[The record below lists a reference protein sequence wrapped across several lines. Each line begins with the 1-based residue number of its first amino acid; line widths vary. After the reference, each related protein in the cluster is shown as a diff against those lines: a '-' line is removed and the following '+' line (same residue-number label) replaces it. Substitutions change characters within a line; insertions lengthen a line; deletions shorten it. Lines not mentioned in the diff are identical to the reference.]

1 MNIFTD
7 YKIKLNAFFK
17 NLENN
22 KIIKLPKKFDNFSV
36 EIPKIKAHGDF
47 STNAPMIFAK
57 ENNLNPIILANI
69 IKKELEGKFSEIVKI
84 EVAKPGFLNFFFNNH
99 FWYNFLKS
107 TDANFGK
114 DQSSDSK
121 KILIE
126 YVSANPTGPL
136 HVGHCRGAVF
146 GDILANLL
154 SFVGNKVVK
163 EYYINDYGN
172 QINQFVKSVY
182 FRILEIKNNSLFPN
196 DQDLYPGEYV
206 VDIAKS
212 ILKKNKF
219 SNFDNYDLIFN
230 DLKNLCIEEAMN
242 LIKNDLRKLG
252 IVHDNFVSENYIVNQ
267 NLVEKALNI
276 LKEKNYVYEGV
287 LEKPKG
293 NEIDDWE
300 PRKQILFQSTK
311 FGDDTDRA
319 LKKSDGTWTYFANDV
334 AYHLNKIERKFDLLI
349 NVLGADHAGYLK
361 RQSSC
366 VSALSEN
373 KQQIISKVCQLV
385 KLFKSGN
392 QLKMS
397 KRAGDFI
404 TASDLISEVGKDSVR
419 FMMIYRS
426 NDSQLDFDFDLVTD
440 HSKENPVFYVQY
452 AHARICSLFRKNK
465 YEINNEKTLNLD
477 FLNQEIE
484 IDIIKKIAEWP
495 KCLELSAYHLEPH
508 RVPFYLYELA
518 SLFHTYWNSGNE
530 NDNLKI
536 LNENQPE
543 LQTSRLLDKI
553 SSSSDFKKRID
564 NEEFFKKIYKQK
576 QYWEL
581 IK

>member
-182 FRILEIKNNSLFPN
+182 FRILEIKNNTLFPN

-267 NLVEKALNI
+267 NLVEKSLNI

-543 LQTSRLLDKI
+543 LQTSRLFLI
-553 SSSSDFKKRID
+553 
-564 NEEFFKKIYKQK
+564 KKIQLVLKSGLDILNVTAPV
-576 QYWEL
+576 EM
-581 IK
+581 

>member
-1 MNIFTD
+1 MNIFIN
-7 YKIKLNAFFK
+7 YKIKLNNFFK
-17 NLENN
+17 DLEKN
-22 KIIKLPKKFDNFSV
+22 KIIKLPKNFDNFSV
-36 EIPKIKAHGDF
+36 EIPKVKTHGDF

-57 ENNLNPIILANI
+57 ENNLNPIDLANI
-69 IKKELEGKFSEIVKI
+69 IKKELEGKFNEILKI
-84 EVAKPGFLNFFFNNH
+84 EIAKPGFLNFFFDKN
-99 FWYNFLKS
+99 FWYDFLKAI
-107 TDANFGK
+107 DNNFGK
-114 DQSSDSK
+114 NQSLKSK

-136 HVGHCRGAVF
+136 HVGHCRGAIF

-154 SFVGNKVVK
+154 SFVGNKVIK

-172 QINQFVKSVY
+172 QINQFIKSVY
-182 FRILEIKNNSLFPN
+182 FRILELKNNISFPE
-196 DQDLYPGEYV
+196 DQDLYPGDYII
-206 VDIAKS
+206 DIAKK
-212 ILKKNKF
+212 ILLKNQIL
-219 SNFDNYDLIFN
+219 NFDNYNLIFN
-230 DLKNLCIEEAMN
+230 DLKNLSINEAMN
-242 LIKNDLRKLG
+242 LIKNDLKTLG
-252 IVHDNFVSENYIVNQ
+252 IIHDNFVSENYIVNQ
-267 NLVEKALNI
+267 KLVEKALNI
-276 LKEKNYVYEGV
+276 LKDRDYVYEGI

-293 NEIDDWE
+293 NDVDDWE
-300 PRKQILFQSTK
+300 PRKQILFKSTK

-319 LKKSDGTWTYFANDV
+319 LKKSDGSWTYFANDV

-361 RQSSC
+361 RQASC
-366 VSALSEN
+366 VAALSEN

-404 TASDLISEVGKDSVR
+404 TASDLINEVGKDSVR

-440 HSKENPVFYVQY
+440 QSKENPVFYVQY
-452 AHARICSLFRKNK
+452 AYARICSLFKKNK
-465 YEINNEKTLNLD
+465 YEPSSEKQLNLSL
-477 FLNQEIE
+477 LNQEIE
-484 IDIIKKIAEWP
+484 IDIIKKISEWP

-536 LNENQPE
+536 LNENKPD
-543 LQTSRLLDKI
+543 LQFARL
-553 SSSSDFKKRID
+553 F
-564 NEEFFKKIYKQK
+564 
-576 QYWEL
+576 L
-581 IK
+581 IKKTQIVIKTGLNILNVTAPVEM

>member
-99 FWYNFLKS
+99 FWCNFLKS

-452 AHARICSLFRKNK
+452 AHARICSLFKKNK
-465 YEINNEKTLNLD
+465 YEINNEKKLNLD

-543 LQTSRLLDKI
+543 LQTSRLFLI
-553 SSSSDFKKRID
+553 
-564 NEEFFKKIYKQK
+564 KKIQLVLKSGLDILNVTAPV
-576 QYWEL
+576 EM
-581 IK
+581 

>member
-1 MNIFTD
+1 MNIFIN
-7 YKIKLNAFFK
+7 YKIKLNNFFK
-17 NLENN
+17 DLEKN
-22 KIIKLPKKFDNFSV
+22 KIIKLPKNFDNFSV
-36 EIPKIKAHGDF
+36 EIPKVKTHGDF

-57 ENNLNPIILANI
+57 ENNLNPIDLANI
-69 IKKELEGKFSEIVKI
+69 IKKELEGKFNEILKI
-84 EVAKPGFLNFFFNNH
+84 EIAKPGFLNFFFDKN
-99 FWYNFLKS
+99 FWYDFLKAI
-107 TDANFGK
+107 DNNFGK
-114 DQSSDSK
+114 NQSLKSK

-136 HVGHCRGAVF
+136 HVGHCRGAIF

-154 SFVGNKVVK
+154 SFVGNKVIK

-182 FRILEIKNNSLFPN
+182 FRILELKNNISFPE
-196 DQDLYPGEYV
+196 DQDLYPGDYII
-206 VDIAKS
+206 DIAKK
-212 ILKKNKF
+212 ILIKNQIL
-219 SNFDNYDLIFN
+219 NFDNYNLIFN
-230 DLKNLCIEEAMN
+230 DLKNLSINEAMN
-242 LIKNDLRKLG
+242 LIKNDLRTLG
-252 IVHDNFVSENYIVNQ
+252 IIHDNFVSENYIVNQ
-267 NLVEKALNI
+267 KLVEKALNI
-276 LKEKNYVYEGV
+276 LKGRDYVYEGI

-293 NEIDDWE
+293 NDVDDWE
-300 PRKQILFQSTK
+300 PRKQILFKSTK

-319 LKKSDGTWTYFANDV
+319 LKKSDGSWTYFANDV

-361 RQSSC
+361 RQASC
-366 VSALSEN
+366 VAALSEN

-404 TASDLISEVGKDSVR
+404 TASDLINEVGKDSVR

-440 HSKENPVFYVQY
+440 QSKENPVFYVQY
-452 AHARICSLFRKNK
+452 AYARICSLFKKNK
-465 YEINNEKTLNLD
+465 YEPSSEKQLNLSL
-477 FLNQEIE
+477 LNQEIE
-484 IDIIKKIAEWP
+484 IDIIKKISEWP

-536 LNENQPE
+536 LNENKPD
-543 LQTSRLLDKI
+543 LQFARL
-553 SSSSDFKKRID
+553 F
-564 NEEFFKKIYKQK
+564 
-576 QYWEL
+576 L
-581 IK
+581 IKKTQIVIKTGLNILNVTAPVEM

>member
-1 MNIFTD
+1 MNIFIN
-7 YKIKLNAFFK
+7 YKIKLNNFFK
-17 NLENN
+17 DLEKN
-22 KIIKLPKKFDNFSV
+22 KIIKLPKNFDNFSV
-36 EIPKIKAHGDF
+36 EIPKVKTHGDF

-57 ENNLNPIILANI
+57 ENNLNPIDLANI
-69 IKKELEGKFSEIVKI
+69 IKKELEGKFNEILKI
-84 EVAKPGFLNFFFNNH
+84 EIAKPGFLNFFFDKN
-99 FWYNFLKS
+99 FWYDFLKAI
-107 TDANFGK
+107 DNNFGK
-114 DQSSDSK
+114 NQSLKSK

-136 HVGHCRGAVF
+136 HVGHCRGAIF

-154 SFVGNKVVK
+154 SFVGNKVIK

-182 FRILEIKNNSLFPN
+182 FRILELKNNVSFPE
-196 DQDLYPGEYV
+196 DQDLYPGDYII
-206 VDIAKS
+206 DIAKK
-212 ILKKNKF
+212 ILIKNQIL
-219 SNFDNYDLIFN
+219 NFDNYNLIFN
-230 DLKNLCIEEAMN
+230 DLKNLSINEAMN
-242 LIKNDLRKLG
+242 LIKNDLRTLG
-252 IVHDNFVSENYIVNQ
+252 IIHDNFVSENYIVNQ
-267 NLVEKALNI
+267 KLVEKALNI
-276 LKEKNYVYEGV
+276 LKDRDYVYEGI

-293 NEIDDWE
+293 NDVDDWE
-300 PRKQILFQSTK
+300 PRKQILFKSTK

-319 LKKSDGTWTYFANDV
+319 LKKSDGSWTYFANDV

-361 RQSSC
+361 RQASC
-366 VSALSEN
+366 VAALSEN

-404 TASDLISEVGKDSVR
+404 TASDLINEVGKDSVR

-440 HSKENPVFYVQY
+440 QSKENPVFYVQY
-452 AHARICSLFRKNK
+452 AYARICSLFKKNK
-465 YEINNEKTLNLD
+465 YEPSSEKQLNLSL
-477 FLNQEIE
+477 LNQEIE
-484 IDIIKKIAEWP
+484 IDIIKKISEWP

-536 LNENQPE
+536 LNENKPD
-543 LQTSRLLDKI
+543 LQFARL
-553 SSSSDFKKRID
+553 F
-564 NEEFFKKIYKQK
+564 
-576 QYWEL
+576 L
-581 IK
+581 IKKTQIVIKTGLNILNVTAPVEM

>member
-69 IKKELEGKFSEIVKI
+69 IKKEIEGKFSEIVKI

-543 LQTSRLLDKI
+543 LQTSRLFLI
-553 SSSSDFKKRID
+553 
-564 NEEFFKKIYKQK
+564 KKIQLVLKSGLDILNVTAPV
-576 QYWEL
+576 EM
-581 IK
+581 

>member
-22 KIIKLPKKFDNFSV
+22 KIIKLPEKFDNFSV

-543 LQTSRLLDKI
+543 LQTSRLFLI
-553 SSSSDFKKRID
+553 
-564 NEEFFKKIYKQK
+564 KKIQLVLKSGLDILNVTAPV
-576 QYWEL
+576 EM
-581 IK
+581 

>member
-114 DQSSDSK
+114 DQSLDSK

-136 HVGHCRGAVF
+136 HVVHCRGAVF

-543 LQTSRLLDKI
+543 LQTSRLFLI
-553 SSSSDFKKRID
+553 
-564 NEEFFKKIYKQK
+564 KKIQLVLKSGLDILNVTAPV
-576 QYWEL
+576 EM
-581 IK
+581 

>member
-530 NDNLKI
+530 TDNLKI

-543 LQTSRLLDKI
+543 LQTSRLFLI
-553 SSSSDFKKRID
+553 
-564 NEEFFKKIYKQK
+564 KKIQLVLKSGLDILNVTAPV
-576 QYWEL
+576 EM
-581 IK
+581 

>member
-7 YKIKLNAFFK
+7 YKIKLNTFFK

-69 IKKELEGKFSEIVKI
+69 IKNELEGKFSEIVKI
-84 EVAKPGFLNFFFNNH
+84 EIAKPGFLNFFFNNH

-114 DQSSDSK
+114 DQSLDSK

-252 IVHDNFVSENYIVNQ
+252 IVHDNFVSENYIVNE

-426 NDSQLDFDFDLVTD
+426 NDTQLDFDFDLVTD

-543 LQTSRLLDKI
+543 LQTSRLFLI
-553 SSSSDFKKRID
+553 
-564 NEEFFKKIYKQK
+564 KKIQLVLKSGLDILNVTAPV
-576 QYWEL
+576 EM
-581 IK
+581 

>member
-1 MNIFTD
+1 
-7 YKIKLNAFFK
+7 
-17 NLENN
+17 
-22 KIIKLPKKFDNFSV
+22 LPEKFDIFSV
-36 EIPKIKAHGDF
+36 EIPKIKTHGDF

-57 ENNLNPIILANI
+57 ENNHNPVDLANI
-69 IKKELEGKFSEIVKI
+69 IKKELDGKFMEIIKI
-84 EVAKPGFLNFFFNNH
+84 EVAKPGFLNFFFNKN
-99 FWYNFLKS
+99 FWYDFLKS
-107 TDANFGK
+107 TDINFGK
-114 DQSSDSK
+114 NKNLESK
-121 KILIE
+121 HILIE

-182 FRILEIKNNSLFPN
+182 FRILEIKDNSLFPD
-196 DQDLYPGEYV
+196 DQDLYPGDYV
-206 VDIAKS
+206 IDIAKN
-212 ILKKNKF
+212 ILKKNKL
-219 SNFDNYDLIFN
+219 SNFGNYDLIFN

-242 LIKNDLRKLG
+242 LIKDDLKKLG

-267 NLVEKALNI
+267 KLVERALDI
-276 LKEKNYVYEGV
+276 LKKKNYVYEGI

-293 NEIDDWE
+293 NEVDDWE
-300 PRKQILFQSTK
+300 PRKQILFKSTK

-319 LKKSDGTWTYFANDV
+319 LKKSDGSWTYFANDV

-373 KQQIISKVCQLV
+373 KQKIISKVCQLV

-404 TASDLISEVGKDSVR
+404 TASDLINEVGKDSVR

-465 YEINNEKTLNLD
+465 FEIINEKKINLD

-536 LNENQPE
+536 LNENQLE
-543 LQTSRLLDKI
+543 LQSARLFLI
-553 SSSSDFKKRID
+553 
-564 NEEFFKKIYKQK
+564 KKIQLVLKSGLDILNVTAPV
-576 QYWEL
+576 EM
-581 IK
+581 

>member
-465 YEINNEKTLNLD
+465 FEIYNEKTLNLD

-484 IDIIKKIAEWP
+484 IDIIKNIAEWP

-543 LQTSRLLDKI
+543 LQTSRLFLI
-553 SSSSDFKKRID
+553 
-564 NEEFFKKIYKQK
+564 KKIQLVLKSGLDILNVTAPV
-576 QYWEL
+576 EM
-581 IK
+581 

>member
-477 FLNQEIE
+477 LLNQEIE

-543 LQTSRLLDKI
+543 LQTSRLFLI
-553 SSSSDFKKRID
+553 
-564 NEEFFKKIYKQK
+564 KKIQLVLKSGLDILNVTAPV
-576 QYWEL
+576 EM
-581 IK
+581 

>member
-465 YEINNEKTLNLD
+465 YEINNEKKLNLD

-543 LQTSRLLDKI
+543 LQTSRLFLI
-553 SSSSDFKKRID
+553 
-564 NEEFFKKIYKQK
+564 KKIQLVLKSGLDILNVTAPV
-576 QYWEL
+576 EM
-581 IK
+581 

>member
-219 SNFDNYDLIFN
+219 SNFNNFDLIFN

-543 LQTSRLLDKI
+543 LQTSRLFLI
-553 SSSSDFKKRID
+553 
-564 NEEFFKKIYKQK
+564 KKIQLVLKSGLDILNVTAPV
-576 QYWEL
+576 EM
-581 IK
+581 

>member
-1 MNIFTD
+1 MNIFIN
-7 YKIKLNAFFK
+7 YKIKLTNFFK
-17 NLENN
+17 TLEVKN
-22 KIIKLPKKFDNFSV
+22 IIKLPEKFDIFSV
-36 EIPKIKAHGDF
+36 EIPKIKTHGDF

-57 ENNLNPIILANI
+57 ENNHNPVDLANI
-69 IKKELEGKFSEIVKI
+69 IKKELDGKFMEIIKI
-84 EVAKPGFLNFFFNNH
+84 EVAKPGFLNFFFNKN
-99 FWYNFLKS
+99 FWYDFLKS
-107 TDANFGK
+107 TDINFGK
-114 DQSSDSK
+114 NKNLESK
-121 KILIE
+121 HILIE

-182 FRILEIKNNSLFPN
+182 FRILEIKDNFLFPD
-196 DQDLYPGEYV
+196 DQDLYPGDYV
-206 VDIAKS
+206 IDIAKN
-212 ILKKNKF
+212 ILKRNKL
-219 SNFDNYDLIFN
+219 SNFGNYDLIFN

-242 LIKNDLRKLG
+242 LIKDDLKKLG

-267 NLVEKALNI
+267 KLVERALDI
-276 LKEKNYVYEGV
+276 LKKKNYVYEGI

-293 NEIDDWE
+293 NEVDDWE
-300 PRKQILFQSTK
+300 PRKQILFKSTK

-319 LKKSDGTWTYFANDV
+319 LKKSDGSWTYFANDV

-373 KQQIISKVCQLV
+373 KQKIISKVCQLV

-404 TASDLISEVGKDSVR
+404 TASDLINEVGKDSVR

-465 YEINNEKTLNLD
+465 FEIINEKKINLD

-536 LNENQPE
+536 LNENQLE
-543 LQTSRLLDKI
+543 LQSARLFLI
-553 SSSSDFKKRID
+553 
-564 NEEFFKKIYKQK
+564 KKIQLVLKSGLDILNVTAPV
-576 QYWEL
+576 EM
-581 IK
+581 

>member
-1 MNIFTD
+1 MNIFIN
-7 YKIKLNAFFK
+7 YKIKLTNFFK
-17 NLENN
+17 TLEVKN
-22 KIIKLPKKFDNFSV
+22 IIKLPEKFDIFSV
-36 EIPKIKAHGDF
+36 EIPKIKTHGDF

-57 ENNLNPIILANI
+57 ENNHNPVDLANI
-69 IKKELEGKFSEIVKI
+69 IKKELDGKFMEIIKI
-84 EVAKPGFLNFFFNNH
+84 EVAKPGFLNFFFNKN
-99 FWYNFLKS
+99 FWYDFLKS
-107 TDANFGK
+107 TDINFGK
-114 DQSSDSK
+114 NKNLESK
-121 KILIE
+121 HILIE

-182 FRILEIKNNSLFPN
+182 FRILEIKDNFLFPD
-196 DQDLYPGEYV
+196 DQDLYPGDYV
-206 VDIAKS
+206 IDIAKN
-212 ILKKNKF
+212 ILKRNKL
-219 SNFDNYDLIFN
+219 SNFGNYDLIFN

-242 LIKNDLRKLG
+242 LIKDDLKKLG

-267 NLVEKALNI
+267 KLVERALDI
-276 LKEKNYVYEGV
+276 LKKKNYVYEGI

-293 NEIDDWE
+293 NEVDDWE
-300 PRKQILFQSTK
+300 PRKQILFKSTK

-319 LKKSDGTWTYFANDV
+319 LKKSDGSWTYFANDV

-373 KQQIISKVCQLV
+373 KQKIVSKVCQLV

-404 TASDLISEVGKDSVR
+404 TASDLINEVGKDSVR

-465 YEINNEKTLNLD
+465 FEIINEKKINLD

-536 LNENQPE
+536 LNENQLE
-543 LQTSRLLDKI
+543 LQSARLFLI
-553 SSSSDFKKRID
+553 
-564 NEEFFKKIYKQK
+564 KKIQLVLKSGLDILNVTAPV
-576 QYWEL
+576 EM
-581 IK
+581 

>member
-99 FWYNFLKS
+99 FWCNFLKS

-543 LQTSRLLDKI
+543 LQTSRLFLI
-553 SSSSDFKKRID
+553 
-564 NEEFFKKIYKQK
+564 KKIQLVLKSGLDILNVTAPV
-576 QYWEL
+576 EM
-581 IK
+581 

>member
-1 MNIFTD
+1 MNIFIN
-7 YKIKLNAFFK
+7 YKIKLTNFFK
-17 NLENN
+17 TLEVKN
-22 KIIKLPKKFDNFSV
+22 IIKLPEKFDIFSV
-36 EIPKIKAHGDF
+36 EIPKIKTHGDF

-57 ENNLNPIILANI
+57 ENNHNPVDLANI
-69 IKKELEGKFSEIVKI
+69 IKKELDGKFMEIIKI
-84 EVAKPGFLNFFFNNH
+84 EVAKPGFLNFFFNKN
-99 FWYNFLKS
+99 FWYDFLKS
-107 TDANFGK
+107 TDINFGK
-114 DQSSDSK
+114 NKNLESK
-121 KILIE
+121 HILIE

-182 FRILEIKNNSLFPN
+182 FRILEIKDNFLFPD
-196 DQDLYPGEYV
+196 DQDLYPGDYV
-206 VDIAKS
+206 IDIAKN
-212 ILKKNKF
+212 ILKRNKL
-219 SNFDNYDLIFN
+219 SNFGNYDLIFN

-242 LIKNDLRKLG
+242 LIKDDLKKLG

-267 NLVEKALNI
+267 KLVERALDI
-276 LKEKNYVYEGV
+276 LKKKNYVYEGI

-293 NEIDDWE
+293 NEVDDWE
-300 PRKQILFQSTK
+300 PRKQILFKSTK

-319 LKKSDGTWTYFANDV
+319 LKKSDGSWTYFANDV

-373 KQQIISKVCQLV
+373 RQKIISKVCQLV

-404 TASDLISEVGKDSVR
+404 TASDLINEVGKDSVR

-465 YEINNEKTLNLD
+465 FEIINEKKINLD

-536 LNENQPE
+536 LNENQLE
-543 LQTSRLLDKI
+543 LQSARLFLI
-553 SSSSDFKKRID
+553 
-564 NEEFFKKIYKQK
+564 KKIQLVLKSGLDILNVTAPV
-576 QYWEL
+576 EM
-581 IK
+581 

>member
-219 SNFDNYDLIFN
+219 SNFDNYNLIFN

-543 LQTSRLLDKI
+543 LQTSRLFLI
-553 SSSSDFKKRID
+553 
-564 NEEFFKKIYKQK
+564 KKIQLVLKSGLDILNVTAPV
-576 QYWEL
+576 EM
-581 IK
+581 

>member
-36 EIPKIKAHGDF
+36 EIPKIKSHGDF

-404 TASDLISEVGKDSVR
+404 TASDFISEVGKDSVR

-484 IDIIKKIAEWP
+484 IDIVKKIAEWP

-543 LQTSRLLDKI
+543 LQTSRLFLI
-553 SSSSDFKKRID
+553 
-564 NEEFFKKIYKQK
+564 KKIQLVLKSGLDILNVTAPV
-576 QYWEL
+576 EM
-581 IK
+581 

>member
-1 MNIFTD
+1 MNIFIN
-7 YKIKLNAFFK
+7 YKIKLTNFFK
-17 NLENN
+17 TLEVKN
-22 KIIKLPKKFDNFSV
+22 IIKLPEKFDIFSV
-36 EIPKIKAHGDF
+36 EIPKIKTHGDF

-57 ENNLNPIILANI
+57 ENNHNPVDLANI
-69 IKKELEGKFSEIVKI
+69 IKKELDGKFMEIEKI
-84 EVAKPGFLNFFFNNH
+84 KVAKPGFLNFFFNKN
-99 FWYNFLKS
+99 FWYDFLKS
-107 TDANFGK
+107 TDINFGK
-114 DQSSDSK
+114 NKNLESK
-121 KILIE
+121 HILIE

-182 FRILEIKNNSLFPN
+182 FRILEIKDNSLFPD
-196 DQDLYPGEYV
+196 DQDLYPGDYV
-206 VDIAKS
+206 IDIAKN
-212 ILKKNKF
+212 ILKKNKLF
-219 SNFDNYDLIFN
+219 NFGNYDLIFN

-242 LIKNDLRKLG
+242 LIKDDLKKLG

-267 NLVEKALNI
+267 KLVERALDI
-276 LKEKNYVYEGV
+276 LKKKNYVYEGI

-293 NEIDDWE
+293 NEVDDWE
-300 PRKQILFQSTK
+300 PRKQILFKSTK

-319 LKKSDGTWTYFANDV
+319 LKKSDGSWTYFANDV

-373 KQQIISKVCQLV
+373 KQKIISKVCQLV

-404 TASDLISEVGKDSVR
+404 TASDLINEVGKDSVR

-465 YEINNEKTLNLD
+465 FEIINEKKINLD

-536 LNENQPE
+536 LNENQLE
-543 LQTSRLLDKI
+543 LQSARLFLI
-553 SSSSDFKKRID
+553 
-564 NEEFFKKIYKQK
+564 KKIQLVLKSGLDI
-576 QYWEL
+576 L
-581 IK
+581 IVTAPVEM

>member
-1 MNIFTD
+1 MNIFIN
-7 YKIKLNAFFK
+7 YKIKLTNFFK
-17 NLENN
+17 TLEVKN
-22 KIIKLPKKFDNFSV
+22 IIKLPEKFDIFSV
-36 EIPKIKAHGDF
+36 EIPKIKTHGDF

-57 ENNLNPIILANI
+57 ENNHNPVDLANI
-69 IKKELEGKFSEIVKI
+69 IKKELDGKFMEIIKI
-84 EVAKPGFLNFFFNNH
+84 EVAKPGFLNFFFNKN
-99 FWYNFLKS
+99 FWYDFLKS
-107 TDANFGK
+107 TDINFGK
-114 DQSSDSK
+114 NKNLESK
-121 KILIE
+121 HILIE

-182 FRILEIKNNSLFPN
+182 FRILEIKDNFLFPD
-196 DQDLYPGEYV
+196 DQDLYPGDYV
-206 VDIAKS
+206 IDIAKN
-212 ILKKNKF
+212 ILKKNKLF
-219 SNFDNYDLIFN
+219 NFGNYDLIFN

-242 LIKNDLRKLG
+242 LIKDDLKKLG

-267 NLVEKALNI
+267 KLVERALDI
-276 LKEKNYVYEGV
+276 LKKKNYVYEGI

-293 NEIDDWE
+293 NEVDDWE
-300 PRKQILFQSTK
+300 PRKQILFKSTK

-319 LKKSDGTWTYFANDV
+319 LKKSDGSWTYFANDV

-373 KQQIISKVCQLV
+373 RQKIISKVCQLV

-404 TASDLISEVGKDSVR
+404 TASDLINEVGKDSVR

-465 YEINNEKTLNLD
+465 FEIINEKKINLD

-536 LNENQPE
+536 LNENQLE
-543 LQTSRLLDKI
+543 LQSARLFLI
-553 SSSSDFKKRID
+553 
-564 NEEFFKKIYKQK
+564 KKIQLVLKSGLDILNVTAPV
-576 QYWEL
+576 EM
-581 IK
+581 

>member
-1 MNIFTD
+1 MNIFIN
-7 YKIKLNAFFK
+7 YKIKLTNFFK
-17 NLENN
+17 TLEVKN
-22 KIIKLPKKFDNFSV
+22 IIKLPEKFDIFSV
-36 EIPKIKAHGDF
+36 EIPKIKTHGDF

-57 ENNLNPIILANI
+57 ENNHNPVDLANI
-69 IKKELEGKFSEIVKI
+69 IKKELDGKFMEIIKI
-84 EVAKPGFLNFFFNNH
+84 EVAKPGFLNFFFNKN
-99 FWYNFLKS
+99 FWYDFLKS
-107 TDANFGK
+107 TDINFGK
-114 DQSSDSK
+114 NKNLESK
-121 KILIE
+121 HILIE

-182 FRILEIKNNSLFPN
+182 FRILEIKDNFLFPD
-196 DQDLYPGEYV
+196 DQDLYPGDYV
-206 VDIAKS
+206 IDIAKN
-212 ILKKNKF
+212 ILKRNKL
-219 SNFDNYDLIFN
+219 SNFGNYDLIFN

-242 LIKNDLRKLG
+242 LIKDDLKKLG

-267 NLVEKALNI
+267 KLVERALDI
-276 LKEKNYVYEGV
+276 LKKKNYVYEGI

-293 NEIDDWE
+293 NEVDDWE
-300 PRKQILFQSTK
+300 PRKQILFKSTK

-319 LKKSDGTWTYFANDV
+319 LKKSDGSWTYFANDV

-373 KQQIISKVCQLV
+373 RQKIVSKVCQLV

-404 TASDLISEVGKDSVR
+404 TASDLINEVGKDSVR

-465 YEINNEKTLNLD
+465 FEIINEKKINLD

-536 LNENQPE
+536 LNENQLE
-543 LQTSRLLDKI
+543 LQSARLFLI
-553 SSSSDFKKRID
+553 
-564 NEEFFKKIYKQK
+564 KKIQLVLKSGLDILNVTAPV
-576 QYWEL
+576 EM
-581 IK
+581 

>member
-22 KIIKLPKKFDNFSV
+22 NIIKLPKKFDNFSV

-452 AHARICSLFRKNK
+452 AHARICSLFKKNK
-465 YEINNEKTLNLD
+465 YEINNEKKLNLD

-543 LQTSRLLDKI
+543 LQTSRLFLI
-553 SSSSDFKKRID
+553 
-564 NEEFFKKIYKQK
+564 KKIQLVLKSGLDILNVTAPV
-576 QYWEL
+576 EM
-581 IK
+581 

>member
-22 KIIKLPKKFDNFSV
+22 NIIKLPKKFDNFSV

-311 FGDDTDRA
+311 FGDDSDRA

-334 AYHLNKIERKFDLLI
+334 AYHLNKIDRKFDLLI

-373 KQQIISKVCQLV
+373 QQQMISKVCQLV

-404 TASDLISEVGKDSVR
+404 TASDLINEVGKDSVR

-452 AHARICSLFRKNK
+452 AHARICSLFRKTK
-465 YEINNEKTLNLD
+465 YEISNEKKLNLS

-536 LNENQPE
+536 LNENNPE
-543 LQTSRLLDKI
+543 IQSARLFLI
-553 SSSSDFKKRID
+553 
-564 NEEFFKKIYKQK
+564 KKIQ
-576 QYWEL
+576 L
-581 IK
+581 VIKTGLDILNVTAPVEM

>member
-114 DQSSDSK
+114 NQSSVSK

-252 IVHDNFVSENYIVNQ
+252 IVHDNFVSENYIVNE

-543 LQTSRLLDKI
+543 LQTSRLFLI
-553 SSSSDFKKRID
+553 
-564 NEEFFKKIYKQK
+564 KKIQLVLKSGLDILNVTAPV
-576 QYWEL
+576 EM
-581 IK
+581 

>member
-230 DLKNLCIEEAMN
+230 DLKSSCIEEAMN
-242 LIKNDLRKLG
+242 LIKNDLKELG

-267 NLVEKALNI
+267 KLVEKALDF
-276 LKEKNYVYEGV
+276 LKKKNYVYEGI

-293 NEIDDWE
+293 NEVDDWE

-543 LQTSRLLDKI
+543 LQTSRLFLI
-553 SSSSDFKKRID
+553 
-564 NEEFFKKIYKQK
+564 KKIQLVLKSGLDILNVTAPV
-576 QYWEL
+576 EM
-581 IK
+581 

>member
-114 DQSSDSK
+114 DQSLDSK

-252 IVHDNFVSENYIVNQ
+252 IVHDNFVSENYIVNE

-426 NDSQLDFDFDLVTD
+426 NDTQLDFDFDLVTD

-543 LQTSRLLDKI
+543 LQTSRLFLI
-553 SSSSDFKKRID
+553 
-564 NEEFFKKIYKQK
+564 KKIQLVLKSGLDILNVTAPV
-576 QYWEL
+576 EM
-581 IK
+581 

>member
-1 MNIFTD
+1 MNIFFD
-7 YKIKLNAFFK
+7 YKIKLNNFFK
-17 NLENN
+17 SLEKKN
-22 KIIKLPKKFDNFSV
+22 IIKLPENFSNFSV
-36 EIPKIKAHGDF
+36 EIPKIKTHGDL

-57 ENNLNPIILANI
+57 VNNLNPIELASNI
-69 IKKELEGKFSEIVKI
+69 KMELEGKFEEIIKI
-84 EVAKPGFLNFFFNNH
+84 EVAKPGFLNFFFNKN
-99 FWYNFLKS
+99 FWYDFLKTVD
-107 TDANFGK
+107 TDFGNNQNLK
-114 DQSSDSK
+114 SN

-146 GDILANLL
+146 GDVLANLL
-154 SFVGNKVVK
+154 KFVGHNVVK

-182 FRILEIKNNSLFPN
+182 HRILELKNKIPFPE
-196 DQDLYPGEYV
+196 DQGLYPGDYV
-206 VDIAKS
+206 IDIAKN
-212 ILKKNKF
+212 ILTIKQI

-230 DLKNLCIEEAMN
+230 NFKELCIKEAMN
-242 LIKNDLRKLG
+242 LIKNDLKKLG
-252 IVHDNFVSENYIVNQ
+252 IVHDNFVSEKSLVNK
-267 NLVEKALNI
+267 NIVEKVLKI
-276 LKEKNYVYEGV
+276 LKEKNYVYEGI

-293 NEIDDWE
+293 NEVEDWE
-300 PRKQILFQSTK
+300 PRKQLLFQSTK
-311 FGDDTDRA
+311 FGDDMDRA
-319 LKKSDGTWTYFANDV
+319 LKKSDGSWTYFANDV
-334 AYHLNKIERKFDLLI
+334 AYHYDKIERKFDLLI

-361 RQSSC
+361 RQASC

-465 YEINNEKTLNLD
+465 YEINNEKKLNLVS
-477 FLNQEIE
+477 LNQEIE

-536 LNENQPE
+536 LNDNQPE
-543 LQTSRLLDKI
+543 LQSVRL
-553 SSSSDFKKRID
+553 F
-564 NEEFFKKIYKQK
+564 
-576 QYWEL
+576 L
-581 IK
+581 IKKMQLVLKSGLDILNVTAPVEM

>member
-1 MNIFTD
+1 MNIFIN
-7 YKIKLNAFFK
+7 YKIKLTNFFK
-17 NLENN
+17 TLEVKN
-22 KIIKLPKKFDNFSV
+22 IIKLPEKFDIFSV
-36 EIPKIKAHGDF
+36 EIPKIKTHGDF

-57 ENNLNPIILANI
+57 ENNHNPVDLANI
-69 IKKELEGKFSEIVKI
+69 IKKELDGKFMEIEKI
-84 EVAKPGFLNFFFNNH
+84 KVAKPGFLNFFFNKN
-99 FWYNFLKS
+99 FWYDFLKS
-107 TDANFGK
+107 TDINFGK
-114 DQSSDSK
+114 NKNLESK
-121 KILIE
+121 HILIE

-182 FRILEIKNNSLFPN
+182 FRILEIKDNSLFPD
-196 DQDLYPGEYV
+196 DQDLYPGDYV
-206 VDIAKS
+206 IDIAKN
-212 ILKKNKF
+212 ILKKNKLF
-219 SNFDNYDLIFN
+219 NFGNYDLIFN

-242 LIKNDLRKLG
+242 LIKDDLKKLG

-267 NLVEKALNI
+267 KLVERALDI
-276 LKEKNYVYEGV
+276 LKKKNYVYEGI

-293 NEIDDWE
+293 NEVDDWE
-300 PRKQILFQSTK
+300 PRKQILFKSTK

-319 LKKSDGTWTYFANDV
+319 LKKSDGSWTYFANDV

-373 KQQIISKVCQLV
+373 KQKIISKVCQLV

-404 TASDLISEVGKDSVR
+404 TASDLINEVGKDSVR

-465 YEINNEKTLNLD
+465 FEIINEKKINLD

-536 LNENQPE
+536 LNENQLE
-543 LQTSRLLDKI
+543 LQSARLFLI
-553 SSSSDFKKRID
+553 
-564 NEEFFKKIYKQK
+564 KKIQLVLKSGLDILNVTAPV
-576 QYWEL
+576 EM
-581 IK
+581 

>member
-252 IVHDNFVSENYIVNQ
+252 IVHDNFVSENYIVNE

-319 LKKSDGTWTYFANDV
+319 LKKSDGAWTYFANDV

-543 LQTSRLLDKI
+543 LQTSRLFLI
-553 SSSSDFKKRID
+553 
-564 NEEFFKKIYKQK
+564 KKIQLVLKSGLDILNVTAPV
-576 QYWEL
+576 EM
-581 IK
+581 

>member
-1 MNIFTD
+1 MNIFTN
-7 YKIKLNAFFK
+7 YKIKLIDFFK
-17 NLENN
+17 VLEKN
-22 KIIKLPKKFDNFSV
+22 KLIKLPEKFDNFSV
-36 EIPKIKAHGDF
+36 EIPKIKTHGDL

-57 ENNLNPIILANI
+57 ENNQSPVELAAI
-69 IKKELEGKFSEIVKI
+69 IKKHLDSKFKEIIKI
-84 EVAKPGFLNFFFNNH
+84 EVAKPGFLNFFFNKD
-99 FWYNFLKS
+99 FWYNFLKA
-107 TDANFGK
+107 TDINFAK
-114 DQSSDSK
+114 SDNLVPK

-182 FRILEIKNNSLFPN
+182 YRILEIKNKTLFPE

-206 VDIAKS
+206 IDIAKN
-212 ILKKNKF
+212 ILKKNNL
-219 SNFDNYDLIFN
+219 SNFENYNLIFN
-230 DLKNLCIEEAMN
+230 DLKKVCIEEAMN
-242 LIKNDLRKLG
+242 LIKNDLKQLG
-252 IVHDNFVSENYIVNQ
+252 IVHNNFVSENDIVNQ
-267 NLVEKALNI
+267 NLVERALDI
-276 LKEKNYVYEGV
+276 LKKKNYVYEGI
-287 LEKPKG
+287 LAKPKG
-293 NEIDDWE
+293 NEVDDWE

-311 FGDDTDRA
+311 FGDDSDRA

-334 AYHLNKIERKFDLLI
+334 SYHLNKIDRKFDLLI

-373 KQQIISKVCQLV
+373 QQQMISKVCQLV

-404 TASDLISEVGKDSVR
+404 TASDLINEVGKDSVR

-452 AHARICSLFRKNK
+452 AHARICSLFRKTK
-465 YEINNEKTLNLD
+465 YEISNEKKLNLS

-536 LNENQPE
+536 LNENNPE
-543 LQTSRLLDKI
+543 IQSARLFLI
-553 SSSSDFKKRID
+553 
-564 NEEFFKKIYKQK
+564 KKIQ
-576 QYWEL
+576 L
-581 IK
+581 VIKTGLDILNVTAPVEM

>member
-1 MNIFTD
+1 MNIFIN
-7 YKIKLNAFFK
+7 YKIKLNNFFK
-17 NLENN
+17 DLEKN
-22 KIIKLPKKFDNFSV
+22 KIIKLPKNFDNFSV
-36 EIPKIKAHGDF
+36 EIPKVKTHGDF

-57 ENNLNPIILANI
+57 ENNLNPIDLANI
-69 IKKELEGKFSEIVKI
+69 IKKELEGKFNEILKI
-84 EVAKPGFLNFFFNNH
+84 EIAKPGFLNFFFDKN
-99 FWYNFLKS
+99 FWYDFLKAI
-107 TDANFGK
+107 DNNFGK
-114 DQSSDSK
+114 NQSLKSK

-136 HVGHCRGAVF
+136 HVGHCRGAIF

-154 SFVGNKVVK
+154 SFVGNKVIK

-182 FRILEIKNNSLFPN
+182 FRILELKNNISFPE
-196 DQDLYPGEYV
+196 DQDLYPGDYII
-206 VDIAKS
+206 DIAKK
-212 ILKKNKF
+212 ILLKNQIL
-219 SNFDNYDLIFN
+219 NFDNYNLIFN
-230 DLKNLCIEEAMN
+230 DLKNLSINEAMN
-242 LIKNDLRKLG
+242 LIKNDLKTLG
-252 IVHDNFVSENYIVNQ
+252 IIHDNFVSENYIVNQ
-267 NLVEKALNI
+267 KLVEKALNI
-276 LKEKNYVYEGV
+276 LKDRDYVYEGI

-293 NEIDDWE
+293 NDVDDWE
-300 PRKQILFQSTK
+300 PRKQILFKSTK

-319 LKKSDGTWTYFANDV
+319 LKKSDGSWTYFANDV

-361 RQSSC
+361 RQASC
-366 VSALSEN
+366 VAALSEN

-404 TASDLISEVGKDSVR
+404 TASDLINEVGKDSVR

-440 HSKENPVFYVQY
+440 QSKENPVFYVQY
-452 AHARICSLFRKNK
+452 AYARICSLFKKNK
-465 YEINNEKTLNLD
+465 YEPSSEKQLNLSL
-477 FLNQEIE
+477 LNQEIE
-484 IDIIKKIAEWP
+484 IDIIKKISEWP

-536 LNENQPE
+536 LNENKPD
-543 LQTSRLLDKI
+543 LQFARL
-553 SSSSDFKKRID
+553 F
-564 NEEFFKKIYKQK
+564 
-576 QYWEL
+576 L
-581 IK
+581 IKKTQIVIKTGLNILNVTAPVEM